1 MINDTQQY
9 SERFKECVDQ
19 VLHHEGGY
27 VNDPHDAGGETKYGI
42 SKRAFPH
49 LDIKKLTRNDAI
61 LIYWKL
67 YWQPIHGDQIVSNE
81 LALQVFDMAVN
92 AGTGAAA
99 KILQAIVGAHQDGA
113 IGPLTLKAVDRYP
126 SIAALIERYK
136 FERAKFYC
144 RIVSSNHS
152 QARFLMGWINRI
164 ES

>member
-1 MINDTQQY
+1 MINETQQY

-19 VLHHEGGY
+19 ILHHEGGY
-27 VNDPHDAGGETKYGI
+27 VNDPLDAGGETNFGI
-42 SKRAFPH
+42 SKRAYPN
-49 LDIKKLTRNDAI
+49 LDIRNLTVDQAK
-61 LIYWKL
+61 LIYFNDYWK
-67 YWQPIHGDQIVSNE
+67 PIHGDQIVSNE

-126 SIAALIERYK
+126 SIAGLIERYK